1 MIDICLVSWYL
12 AYGMALYCMASIYYL
27 VRTRSIGTPFNDSLT
42 KKQRIIKNESA
53 SIRKNIFIQGIVGS
67 ILLLLVF
74 RPFRSC

>member
-1 MIDICLVSWYL
+1 MIDICFVSWYL

-42 KKQRIIKNESA
+42 KRQRLIKNESA
-53 SIRKNIFIQGIVGS
+53 SIRKEIFIQGIVGS
-67 ILLLLVF
+67 IILLLVF